1 MHKVD
6 YGVEYPD
13 SRTKYPFHDME
24 VGDSILFTER
34 PAADNAR
41 VSAIRFVK
49 AHQPV
54 WKFSL
59 RTVENGWRLWRIK

>member
-1 MHKVD
+1 MYKIETD
-6 YGVEYPD
+6 IEYPAT
-13 SRTKYPFHDME
+13 RTKYPFTDMY

-34 PAADNAR
+34 TQADNAR
-41 VSAIRFVK
+41 VSALRFAK
-49 AHQPV
+49 AHDLG